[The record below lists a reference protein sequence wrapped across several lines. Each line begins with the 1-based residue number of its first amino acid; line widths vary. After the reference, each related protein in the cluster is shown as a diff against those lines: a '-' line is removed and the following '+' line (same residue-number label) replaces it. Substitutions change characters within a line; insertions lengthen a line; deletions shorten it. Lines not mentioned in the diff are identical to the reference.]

1 MPKSSDT
8 PTIVVIAGPNGAGK
22 STSAP
27 FLLKGALSVLEFVN
41 ADQIAVGLSAYAPE
55 KVAFEAGRI
64 MLERL
69 RELRAN
75 GRDFAFETTLSSRS
89 FALFLRQAKATGYR
103 VLLYYVTLPS
113 PELAVER
120 VALRVRQGGHNI
132 PTTDVMRRFER
143 SLLNFHTLYRPLV
156 DRWEVLDNSNGL
168 LEPIASGTAK
178 RARVQDHAKWQLLRR
193 KAP

>member
-1 MPKSSDT
+1 MAKTSKSS
-8 PTIVVIAGPNGAGK
+8 TIVVIAGPNGAGK

-55 KVAFEAGRI
+55 RVAFEAGRI

-69 RELRAN
+69 RELRTS
-75 GRDFAFETTLSSRS
+75 GQDFAFETTLASRS
-89 FALFLRQAKATGYR
+89 FALFLREAKTSGYR
-103 VLLYYVTLPS
+103 VLLYYITLPS

-120 VALRVRQGGHNI
+120 VALRVRQGGHHI
-132 PTTDVMRRFER
+132 PTPDVIRRFER
-143 SLLNFHTLYRPLV
+143 SLFNFHTLYRPLV
-156 DRWEVLDNSNGL
+156 DRWEVLDNSTGR

-178 RARVQDHAKWQLLRR
+178 RAQIQDRAKWQQLQR
-193 KAP
+193 KLT

>member
-1 MPKSSDT
+1 MTKSSNT

-69 RELRAN
+69 RELRAS
-75 GRDFAFETTLSSRS
+75 GQDFAFETTLSSRS
-89 FALFLRQAKATGYR
+89 FALFLRQAKEAGYR

-132 PTTDVMRRFER
+132 PKNDVMRRFER

-168 LEPIASGTAK
+168 LEPIANGTAK
-178 RARVQDHAKWQLLRR
+178 RARIQNHAKWQLLQR
-193 KAP
+193 KVR

>member
-1 MPKSSDT
+1 MSKPSIA

-75 GRDFAFETTLSSRS
+75 GQDFAFETTLSSRS
-89 FALFLRQAKATGYR
+89 FALFLRKAKESGYR

-132 PTTDVMRRFER
+132 PKNDVMRRFER

-156 DRWEVLDNSNGL
+156 DSWEVLDNSNGL
-168 LEPIASGTAK
+168 LEPIANGTAK
-178 RARVQDHAKWQLLRR
+178 RAKIMDHAKWQLLQR
-193 KAP
+193 KAK

>member
-1 MPKSSDT
+1 MPKTSA
-8 PTIVVIAGPNGAGK
+8 PTIVVIAAPNGAGK

-69 RELRAN
+69 HELRTS
-75 GRDFAFETTLSSRS
+75 GQDFAFESTLSSRS
-89 FALFLRQAKATGYR
+89 FALFLRKAKNSGYR
-103 VLLYYVTLPS
+103 VLLFYVTLPS
-113 PELAVER
+113 AELAVER
-120 VALRVRQGGHNI
+120 VALRVLQGGHHI
-132 PTTDVMRRFER
+132 PTPDVMRRFER
-143 SLLNFHTLYRPLV
+143 SLINFHTLYRPIV
-156 DRWEVLDNSNGL
+156 DQWVVLDNSTGRLN
-168 LEPIASGTAK
+168 PIASGTAK
-178 RARVQDHAKWQLLRR
+178 RAHIQDHEKWLHLQR